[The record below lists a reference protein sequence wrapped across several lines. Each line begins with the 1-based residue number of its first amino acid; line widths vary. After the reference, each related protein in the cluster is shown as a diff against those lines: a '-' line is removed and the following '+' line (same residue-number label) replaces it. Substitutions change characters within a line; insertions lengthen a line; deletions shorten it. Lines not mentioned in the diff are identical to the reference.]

1 MVGKS
6 DKVNFVEVSAH
17 CYACPIE
24 EIVAQISANTNAQ
37 VKTLQSVVKQRIY
50 TIRFVETIVW
60 GIIAI
65 ILTASVLMMGL
76 FMLSS
81 VNERKKEIGIMRAVG
96 YSKLSIFAAICTEA
110 VILLLF
116 SGTIGYIA
124 GYLASMKVLSVLE
137 IDAMHGALPVAGF
150 LITVMAAVFMAVIA
164 SAIPAMKAARMNP
177 AEALNRL

>member
-1 MVGKS
+1 M
-6 DKVNFVEVSAH
+6 VNFVEVSAH

-24 EIVAQISANTNAQ
+24 EIAAQISANTDAQ
-37 VKTLQSVVKQRIY
+37 VKTLQGVVQQRIY
-50 TIRFVETIVW
+50 TIGFVETIVW

-65 ILTASVLMMGL
+65 ILTATILMMGL

-110 VILLLF
+110 VILLVF

-124 GYLASMKVLSVLE
+124 GYFAGLKVLGAME
-137 IDAMHGALPVAGF
+137 IDATLGSIPVADF
-150 LITVMAAVFMAVIA
+150 LITLAAAVAMAIIA
-164 SAIPAMKAARMNP
+164 SALPAIKAARMNP